1 MLTFSLTAHI
11 QTRSRQ
17 PKKKKQTHQKRRE
30 KFYLCGK
37 NLKEKM
43 IKYTIQNLEE
53 NYSIVAEDV
62 EKYLKA
68 NELKVPKNGRLSK
81 KVYQGVLD
89 FYAENEQNEP
99 KILNGSKPK
108 EKPAFESEDKRVA
121 IYHQDVIKFLKSLP
135 SNSVDLIM
143 TDPAYSGMNQKLKL
157 GKGKIIGRYKDR
169 GEKGK
174 WFDEFLDTEENYNA
188 FLKECYRVLKNNRHI
203 FLMFD
208 SYSLLTLAPIVRD
221 VFDVKNI
228 LVWDKVNIGLGH
240 YFRRR
245 HEFIMFAS
253 KGKRKVKLRSIP
265 DIWNIKR
272 FTHAPYPTQKPT
284 EIFELMLVSSAED
297 DFVVC
302 DPFLGSGAAAIA
314 SIKRNCRFIGCDI
327 SETSI
332 EKSTNRI
339 KEFIETGN
347 DNMQKNPMHGNDEK
361 MLKILQGG

>member
-1 MLTFSLTAHI
+1 
-11 QTRSRQ
+11 
-17 PKKKKQTHQKRRE
+17 
-30 KFYLCGK
+30 
-37 NLKEKM
+37 M
-43 IKYTIQNLEE
+43 IKYTIQSLEE

-62 EKYLKA
+62 EKYLTT
-68 NELKVPKNGRLSK
+68 NELKIPKNGKLSK

-89 FYAENEQNEP
+89 FYTKSAKNEP
-99 KILNGSKPK
+99 RILNGSKPK

-272 FTHAPYPTQKPT
+272 FSHAPYPTQKPT

-302 DPFLGSGAAAIA
+302 DPFLGSGASAIA

>member
-1 MLTFSLTAHI
+1 ML
-11 QTRSRQ
+11 
-17 PKKKKQTHQKRRE
+17 E
-30 KFYLCGK
+30 
-37 NLKEKM
+37 
-43 IKYTIQNLEE
+43 YTIQSLEDD
-53 NYSIVAEDV
+53 YSIVAEDV
-62 EKYLKA
+62 EKYLTA
-68 NELKVPKNGRLSK
+68 NELKIPKNGILSK
-81 KVYQGVLD
+81 KTYQGVLD
-89 FYAENEQNEP
+89 FYTENEQNQL

-108 EKPAFESEDKRVA
+108 EKPVFESEDRRIA
-121 IYHQDVIKFLKSLP
+121 IYHQDVIEFLKSLP
-135 SNSVDLIM
+135 SNSIDLIM

-174 WFDEFLDTEENYNA
+174 WFDEFLDTEENYNL

-208 SYSLLTLAPIVRD
+208 SYSLLTLAPIVRN

-253 KGKRKVKLRSIP
+253 KGKRKVRLRSIP

-272 FTHAPYPTQKPT
+272 FTRAPYPTQKPT
-284 EIFELMLVSSAED
+284 EIFELMLISSAEN

-332 EKSTNRI
+332 EVSTSRI
-339 KEFIETGN
+339 KEFIKTGK
-347 DNMQKNPMHGNDEK
+347 DNMQKKPMHGNDEK
-361 MLKILQGG
+361 MLKLLQNG

>member
-1 MLTFSLTAHI
+1 
-11 QTRSRQ
+11 
-17 PKKKKQTHQKRRE
+17 
-30 KFYLCGK
+30 
-37 NLKEKM
+37 M

-68 NELKVPKNGRLSK
+68 NELKIPKNGKLSK

-89 FYAENEQNEP
+89 FYTNNGNHEP
-99 KILNGSKPK
+99 RILNGSKPK
-108 EKPAFESEDKRVA
+108 EKPVFESNDKRVA
-121 IYHQDVIKFLKSLP
+121 IYQQDVIAFLKSLP
-135 SNSVDLIM
+135 SNSVDLIV

-169 GEKGK
+169 GENGK
-174 WFDEFLDTEENYNA
+174 WFEEFLDTEDNYSV
-188 FLKECYRVLKNNRHI
+188 FLKECFRVMKDNRHI

-208 SYSLLTLAPIVRD
+208 SYSLLTLAPLVRD
-221 VFDVKNI
+221 VFEVKNI

-245 HEFIMFAS
+245 HEFILFAS

-284 EIFELMLVSSAED
+284 EIFELMLVSSADE

-302 DPFLGSGAAAIA
+302 DPFLGSGASAIA
-314 SIKRNCRFIGCDI
+314 SIKKNCRFIGCDI
-327 SETSI
+327 SETAI

-339 KEFIETGN
+339 KEFIETGK

-361 MLKILQGG
+361 MIKILQGG

>member
-1 MLTFSLTAHI
+1 
-11 QTRSRQ
+11 
-17 PKKKKQTHQKRRE
+17 
-30 KFYLCGK
+30 
-37 NLKEKM
+37 M

-68 NELKVPKNGRLSK
+68 NELKVPKNGKLSK

-89 FYAENEQNEP
+89 FYTNNGNHEP
-99 KILNGSKPK
+99 RILNGSKPK
-108 EKPAFESEDKRVA
+108 EKAVFESDDRRVA
-121 IYHQDVIKFLKSLP
+121 IYQQDVIAFLKSLP
-135 SNSVDLIM
+135 SNSVDLIV

-169 GEKGK
+169 GENGK
-174 WFDEFLDTEENYNA
+174 WFEEFLDTEENYNM
-188 FLKECYRVLKNNRHI
+188 FLRECFRVMKDNRHI

-208 SYSLLTLAPIVRD
+208 SYSLLTLAPLVRD
-221 VFDVKNI
+221 VFEVKNI

-245 HEFIMFAS
+245 HEFILFAS

-284 EIFELMLVSSAED
+284 EIFELMLVSSADE

-302 DPFLGSGAAAIA
+302 DPFLGSGASAIA
-314 SIKRNCRFIGCDI
+314 SIKKNCRFIGCDI
-327 SETSI
+327 SETAI

-339 KEFIETGN
+339 KEFIETGK
-347 DNMQKNPMHGNDEK
+347 DNMQKNPMYGNDEK
-361 MLKILQGG
+361 MIKILQGG